1 MERCTVHHTYTHEC
15 DCGETWKVGEL
26 AEAQGKLEAV
36 LAWREGWKGP
46 LPGLDR
52 ILSKEGNE

>member
-1 MERCTVHHTYTHEC
+1 
-15 DCGETWKVGEL
+15 
-26 AEAQGKLEAV
+26 

>member
-1 MERCTVHHTYTHEC
+1 MSKVIPFQYV
-15 DCGETWKVGEL
+15 DCPKCAELEGQL